1 MTLANTIQYLIAGL
15 AVGGGGAFALGIRRA
30 QKIAAHGVRLNS
42 RSSHYGGYALLWFAL
57 PVIAV
62 AFAVAVLRLAKVV
75 SVPSELMLS
84 VVFASGVLG
93 LLYALQQINAELRAR
108 GFVERIIGWILL
120 GAASISILTTIGI
133 VGSIFFESVRFFQ
146 IVPVWDFI
154 TGTEWAPE
162 TAFIQA
168 QGEARAGEGFAEPK
182 FGAVPI
188 FAGTFM
194 ITGIAMLV
202 ATPIGVMSAVYMA
215 EYAPGKVRAFVKPL
229 LEVLAG
235 IPTVVYGFFAAVTM
249 APFIVKVA
257 EVMGLHASFE
267 NALTPGIVMGIMI
280 IPFISSLSDD
290 VISAV
295 PQSLREG
302 ALALGSTRAETIK
315 KVILP
320 AALPGIVSAV
330 LLGVS
335 RAVGET
341 MIVVMAAGLR
351 PNLTWNP
358 LEAMT
363 TVTVR
368 MVSSLVGDQAFD
380 SPETLSAFALGLGLF
395 VVTLVMNVAA
405 AMVIR
410 RFRQR
415 YEL

>member
-1 MTLANTIQYLIAGL
+1 MTLTESIEYLFTGL
-15 AVGGGGAFALGIRRA
+15 AVFGSGAFALGFHRA
-30 QKIAAHGVRLNS
+30 QKISDQGIRLNS
-42 RSSHYGGYALLWFAL
+42 RASHYGAYALLWFAL
-57 PVIAV
+57 PFIAL
-62 AFAVAVLRLAKVV
+62 ASGAVLLH
-75 SVPSELMLS
+75 
-84 VVFASGVLG
+84 
-93 LLYALQQINAELRAR
+93 LQQIFTFPLGLALLLAFAAGLLGWFHAMRKISAGLRAR
-108 GFVERIIGWILL
+108 AAVERVIAWALL
-120 GAASISILTTIGI
+120 AAASISVLTTIGI
-133 VGSIFFESVRFFQ
+133 VGSIFFESVRFFH
-146 IVPVWDFI
+146 IVPLWDFI

-162 TAFIQA
+162 TAFIQS

-202 ATPIGVMSAVYMA
+202 AVPIGVMSAVYMS
-215 EYAPGKVRAFVKPL
+215 EYAPRKVRAFAKPL
-229 LEVLAG
+229 LEILAG

-249 APFIVKVA
+249 APLVVKAA
-257 EVMGLHASFE
+257 EFMGLGASFE

-295 PQSLREG
+295 PNSLREG

-315 KVILP
+315 KVVLP

-395 VVTLVMNVAA
+395 VVTLVMNVIA
-405 AMVIR
+405 AMVVR